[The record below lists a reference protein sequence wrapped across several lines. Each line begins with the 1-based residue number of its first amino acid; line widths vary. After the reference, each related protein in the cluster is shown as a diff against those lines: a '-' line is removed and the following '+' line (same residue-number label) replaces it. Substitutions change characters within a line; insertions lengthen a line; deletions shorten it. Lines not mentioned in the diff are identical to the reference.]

1 MEKKKII
8 ALGGLAATGYS
19 IYAIG
24 KLSDKI
30 PYERLYVS
38 SALVV
43 GVSLSFSAAFNTEKQ
58 ELSKKSMSFVAGTIA
73 YSVSRGIFKKNPK
86 VSLIA
91 GLLIGAGAYYLIK
104 NPNLLLAP
112 TPVLT
117 TSDLKAKPISE

>member
-1 MEKKKII
+1 MENKKII
-8 ALGGLAATGYS
+8 ALGGLGAAGYS

-30 PYERLYVS
+30 PYERLYVA

-43 GVSLSFSAAFNTEKQ
+43 GVAGSYSAAFNSEKQ

-73 YSVSRGIFKKNPK
+73 YSVSRGIFKQNPK

-104 NPNLLLAP
+104 NPNLLAP
-112 TPVLT
+112 TPVVV
-117 TSDLKAKPISE
+117 TSNNPMVKPIQ